1 MGLVGC
7 GLVLLYLCG
16 LAVIVVARLVAALVL
31 VYGLLRFVV
40 GLKGFVDGLMYWLF
54 DLVFSVSFAGYCLIV
69 LISLASWWFWW
80 LLCINCCAV

>member
-1 MGLVGC
+1 MPCWWFAYCSRLVCVGWLRARLGLIDC

-40 GLKGFVDGLMYWLF
+40 GLKEI
-54 DLVFSVSFAGYCLIV
+54 C
-69 LISLASWWFWW
+69 
-80 LLCINCCAV
+80 